1 MILNQ
6 YLELFLRSVHKSSP
20 INVVYDIGAS
30 NGEWASAMKRQVL
43 PEAEIIMFEANPIHE
58 ETLARTGFRRLVGT
72 ALSKPG
78 VKEVTFYSGGTTT
91 GDSYY
96 KENTSWYNNAQ
107 EMTLPCV
114 TLDEVIVKGNFP
126 MPDFIK
132 MDTQGSEL
140 DILDGATRAMQFAKV
155 IYMECPIIPYN
166 IGAPNIGDYIEKMRV
181 NSFVPVGLLETHYAE
196 NTLVQID
203 IMFMQ
208 NALKQK
214 IAPNVDIRP
223 LG

>member
-1 MILNQ
+1 MENLAK
-6 YLELFLRSVHKSSP
+6 FLHEINKDLP

-30 NGEWASAMKRQVL
+30 NGEWSKAIKQHVL
-43 PEAEIIMFEANPIHE
+43 PHAEMFLFEANPTHQVD
-58 ETLARTGFRRLVGT
+58 LVRTGFRHLCGT

-78 VKEVTFYSGGTTT
+78 IKKVTFYTGGTTT

-96 KENTSWYNNAQ
+96 KENTSWYNDAKSFN
-107 EMTLPCV
+107 LPCT
-114 TLDEVIVKGNFP
+114 TLDEVVVQEGIP
-126 MPDFIK
+126 WPDFIK

-140 DILDGATRAMQFAKV
+140 DILEGASLVLQQAKL

-181 NSFVPVGLLETHYAE
+181 NSFVPIGIFEIHQAE
-196 NTLVQID
+196 NTLVQVD
-203 IMFMQ
+203 IMFMA
-208 NALKQK
+208 NVEKQRL
-214 IAPNVDIRP
+214 APNKDIRP

>member
-1 MILNQ
+1 
-6 YLELFLRSVHKSSP
+6 
-20 INVVYDIGAS
+20 
-30 NGEWASAMKRQVL
+30 
-43 PEAEIIMFEANPIHE
+43 
-58 ETLARTGFRRLVGT
+58 
-72 ALSKPG
+72 
-78 VKEVTFYSGGTTT
+78 
-91 GDSYY
+91 
-96 KENTSWYNNAQ
+96 
-107 EMTLPCV
+107 
-114 TLDEVIVKGNFP
+114 
-126 MPDFIK
+126 
-132 MDTQGSEL
+132 
-140 DILDGATRAMQFAKV
+140 MQFAKL